1 MSTVHQ
7 SNSREPWE
15 LGCKLFYAAHW
26 FALTAPDLTRLL
38 AQAETGLKELLT
50 LVEALQEVNDED
62 CNAPIENWCATP
74 NPALSDRTPA
84 QCVREGDGAAV
95 LSVVKAAGKLA

>member
-1 MSTVHQ
+1 MTAVSE
-7 SNSREPWE
+7 SNSREPWD

-26 FALTAPDLTRLL
+26 FALTTPVLARLL
-38 AQAETGLKELLT
+38 ADAESGLMNLLA
-50 LVEALQEVNDED
+50 LVEALQEANEED

-84 QCVREGDGAAV
+84 QCVQDGDGAAV
-95 LSVVKAAGKLA
+95 LSVVKAAAKLA